1 MDFAL
6 QNQELKDNT
15 LPGLLLERMQI
26 APNEV
31 AYRAKKL
38 GIYQARTWSDLVRVV
53 THCAMGLAGLGLKK
67 GERLALMGDPSEEGL
82 ACELAAQALGV
93 ITYALYPTS
102 SPRELRYLMEDGG
115 ASVFV
120 AADQEYV
127 DRILPLFEDLMALR
141 HVILIDTKGTFNYDH
156 TALVSF
162 QELMH
167 EGKKQVNSVPDAFE
181 KMVRQVKP
189 SDTAF
194 IAYTSGAT
202 GYPKGVL
209 VSHGRHLAGVYTFL
223 DTYPILKALPH
234 RTVAYLPLSHMLG
247 RVAAVTLPLLTCIV
261 PHYGE
266 GIDDLGETI
275 FETAPTVFFTVP
287 AYLHKFASTV
297 TTNIPNTTP
306 LKKSLYFRAVAIGR
320 RRLEGLWNGRKSVF
334 NEVLYSLA
342 YWTVFRPI
350 LNKFGFNRLKIVIST
365 DAPLAPDI
373 MTLWQTYGLNVVEV
387 YTQAETGGGI
397 IAGQEPYFPRPGD
410 VGKAPPG
417 WEVKLSKTGE
427 IAVRAPNAFEGYWSD
442 IVLSERIEEQNGW
455 LCTGDSGE
463 WTSQRNLRITGRADN
478 IIKTSVGKVLS
489 PTAVENL
496 LKFSPYIREAVIIGQ
511 DREYLSALIE
521 IDFESVSE
529 WAQQNDIPF
538 TDLKGLIEQDPVV
551 RLINSE
557 IQKANEKS
565 PPDENILSFR
575 IIPKVLD
582 PGEDAAPLTP
592 TRKVKRDLVYKEFK
606 ELIES
611 MYINNDRRE
620 GIMGSDTGKVLNPS

>member
-1 MDFAL
+1 LIEKESIPVDVARRR
-6 QNQELKDNT
+6 QELKDKT
-15 LPGLLLERMQI
+15 LPGLLLERMRI

-38 GIYQARTWSDLVRVV
+38 GIYRERTWSDLVRMV
-53 THCAMGLAGLGLKK
+53 THCAMGLTGLGLKK

-82 ACELAAQALGV
+82 ACELAAQALGA

-102 SPRELRYLMEDGG
+102 SPRELRHLMEDGG
-115 ASVFV
+115 ASAFV
-120 AADQEYV
+120 AANQEYV
-127 DRILPLFEDLMALR
+127 DRVLPLFENRMPLR
-141 HVILIDTKGTFNYDH
+141 HVILIDTKGTFHYDH
-156 TALVSF
+156 TSLVSF
-162 QELMH
+162 QVLMY
-167 EGKKQVNSVPDAFE
+167 EGRKQVNSVPDAYE

-194 IAYTSGAT
+194 IAFTSGAT
-202 GYPKGVL
+202 GSPKGVP
-209 VSHGRHLAGVYTFL
+209 VSHGRHLAGVHTFL

-266 GIDDLGETI
+266 SIDDLGETI
-275 FETAPTVFFTVP
+275 FETAPTVLFTVP
-287 AYLHKFASTV
+287 PYLHKFASNV
-297 TTNIPNTTP
+297 TANIQNTTS
-306 LKKSLYFRAVAIGR
+306 LKKFLYSRAVAIGR
-320 RRLEGLWNGRKSVF
+320 RRLEGLWSGRRSAF
-334 NEVLYSLA
+334 DEVLYSLA

-365 DAPLAPDI
+365 DTPLAPDI
-373 MTLWQTYGLNVVEV
+373 MTLWQTYGMNVVEV

-397 IAGQEPYFPRPGD
+397 MAGQEPYFPRPGD

-417 WEVKLSKTGE
+417 WEVKLSKTGA
-427 IAVRAPNAFEGYWSD
+427 ISVRSPNAFEGYWNE
-442 IVLSERIEEQNGW
+442 IVPGDRIKEQNGW
-455 LCTGDSGE
+455 LSTGDSGE
-463 WTSQRNLRITGRADN
+463 WTSQENLRLTGRADDT
-478 IIKTSVGKVLS
+478 IKTSVGKVLS
-489 PTAVENL
+489 PSTVENL
-496 LKFSPYIREAVIIGQ
+496 LKFSPYVREAVIIGQ

-521 IDFESVSE
+521 IDFESVSG

-538 TDLKGLIEQDPVV
+538 TDLNGLIEQESVI
-551 RLINSE
+551 RLIKSE
-557 IQKANEKS
+557 IQRANEKS
-565 PPDENILSFR
+565 APDENILSFR

-606 ELIES
+606 DLIES
-611 MYINNDRRE
+611 MYTEDKRQWR
-620 GIMGSDTGKVLNPS
+620 MG